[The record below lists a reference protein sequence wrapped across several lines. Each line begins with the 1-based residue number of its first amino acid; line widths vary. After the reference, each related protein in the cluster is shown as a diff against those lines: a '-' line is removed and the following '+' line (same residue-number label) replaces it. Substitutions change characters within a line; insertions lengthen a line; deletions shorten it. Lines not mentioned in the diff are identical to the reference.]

1 MRQVHIDRA
10 LEEMRKDLTLGYA
23 YFGLAGDSAAY
34 MQQLVAHAED
44 SDLPKLEIWA
54 KLKKGEVLKAF
65 HEAMQLRAAVD
76 SASRAG

>member
-1 MRQVHIDRA
+1 MRQCHYEIA
-10 LEEMRKDLTLGYA
+10 LETMRKDPIQGYA
-23 YFGLAGDSAAY
+23 YFDLAGDSARY

-54 KLKKGEVLKAF
+54 KFKKGQVLKAF
-65 HEAMQLRAAVD
+65 HEAMQIRAAVD